1 MGAPGEVAGAGRVA
15 RAYARTVVAWR
26 FVIVL
31 GWVVVLVVTMQLP
44 SVREGSP
51 NFEGFVPADSPTA
64 RTEAESVE
72 LFGFPLTARTVLVQR
87 EEDGLSPYSQA
98 RVVLRAAALTE
109 GLYDNQGPLLGGLP
123 ITNTLGLFPSSTEE
137 GTTAVTYLFA
147 PPEAGLRGRTQAAR
161 RWAEEHLR
169 PGDGY
174 VGVTGSIPARV
185 AQARIV
191 GDRLPLMETATLAVI
206 VGIVA
211 LYFRSV
217 LAPVVALVTAG
228 VGFFLA
234 LEVAARVG
242 AIYDVSVPDDF
253 EPLILALVL
262 GIVTDYAIF
271 FMAGMRRQLLAGAA
285 RLDAARAAAASTGPI
300 VAVAGF
306 TVAAGTAVLLV
317 AESQLFRAFGP
328 GLAVTVGVAALVAL
342 TLVPALMA
350 IVGRLL
356 FWPSSLEPRRGPS
369 AVGAM
374 TQRLRNRRS
383 AGVIAAVCAVI
394 LGAAAIPALGM
405 RLGVAFVPSLP
416 SDTEVQQA
424 GKAAAEGFT
433 PGILSPSVLLV
444 RGDSVASQRDALAA
458 LGERLERVPGVAGV
472 LGPGELPPTLER
484 RVLTAPGADAVRYL
498 IVMDD
503 EPLGASAVETLQ
515 RLDDR
520 VVGMGAEADLVGV
533 QYSFAGDTAFA
544 RELVAM
550 TTDDLGRIA
559 VAALVVNLLLLILF
573 LRALVAPLLL
583 LASSVLALFAS
594 LGATTWLFQG
604 FLGHD
609 GLTFYVPFAS
619 AVLLLSLGSDYNIF
633 GVGYIWELARR
644 MPLREAI
651 AEAVPATSSAIT
663 VAGVTLAASF
673 GMLALVPLRPFRE
686 LAFVLALGIL
696 IDALVVRSVLVPALL
711 SAVGPAT
718 TWPRGSRLAGRRGA
732 RWQPGAGEDLESCH
746 VNLPEVQREEND
758 L

>member
-1 MGAPGEVAGAGRVA
+1 MSGAGRVT
-15 RAYARTVVAWR
+15 RAYARTVVRWR

-31 GWVVVLVVTMQLP
+31 GWVVVVIVTMQLP
-44 SVREGSP
+44 TVREGAP
-51 NFEGFVPADSPTA
+51 NFEGFVPSDSPTA
-64 RTEAESVE
+64 RTEATSVE
-72 LFGFPLTARTVLVQR
+72 LFGFPLTSRTVLVRR
-87 EEDGLSPYSQA
+87 EEDKLSPYSQA
-98 RVVLRAAALTE
+98 RVVLRAAALTQR
-109 GLYDNQGPLLGGLP
+109 LYDRQGPLVGGLP
-123 ITNTLGLFPSSTEE
+123 ITNTLGLFPSSAEE

-147 PPEAGLRGRTQAAR
+147 GPDAGLRGRTEAAR
-161 RWAEEHLR
+161 RWAEEHLG

-191 GDRLPLMETATLAVI
+191 GDRIHVMEAATLAAI

-211 LYFRSV
+211 LYFRSL
-217 LAPVVALVTAG
+217 LAPGVALVTAG

-234 LEVAARVG
+234 LQVAARVG
-242 AIYDVSVPDDF
+242 AAYDVTVPDDF
-253 EPLILALVL
+253 QPLILALVL

-271 FMAGMRRQLLAGAA
+271 FMAAMRRQLLAGDA
-285 RLDAARAAAASTGPI
+285 RLDAARAATASTGPI
-300 VAVAGF
+300 VAIAGF

-356 FWPSSLEPRRGPS
+356 FWPSGLKPRE
-369 AVGAM
+369 GAPLAGAT
-374 TQRLRNRRS
+374 TQPLRNRRT
-383 AGVIAAVCAVI
+383 AGVIAALCVI
-394 LGAAAIPALGM
+394 GLGAAAIPALNM
-405 RLGVAFVPSLP
+405 KLGVAFVPSLP
-416 SDTEVQQA
+416 ADTEVKQA

-444 RGDSVASQRDALAA
+444 RGESIATQRDALTS

-472 LGPGELPPTLER
+472 LGPGDLPPTLER
-484 RVLTAPGADAVRYL
+484 RMLTAPGADAVRYL

-520 VVGMGAEADLVGV
+520 VVAMGAAAGLVGA
-533 QYSFAGDTAFA
+533 QYAFAGDTAFA

-559 VAALVVNLLLLILF
+559 VAALVVNLLLLVLF
-573 LRALVAPLLL
+573 LRALLAPVLL
-583 LASSVLALFAS
+583 LASSVLALLAS
-594 LGATTWLFQG
+594 LGAMTWLFQDL
-604 FLGHD
+604 LGHD

-686 LAFVLALGIL
+686 LAFVLAVGIL
-696 IDALVVRSVLVPALL
+696 IDALIVRSVLVPALL

-718 TWPRGSRLAGRRGA
+718 TWPRHNRRAGREA
-732 RWQPGAGEDLESCH
+732 RDVRPGAETAWSPRDED
-746 VNLPEVQREEND
+746 VPEAQRKRRIYD
-758 L
+758 DKT